1 MVGYG
6 AKLIGLRGDKSRE
19 SVANAIGISVSALT
33 MYEIEE
39 RVPRDDIKIR
49 LADYFGTTV
58 QEIFFANQCNKT

>member
-1 MVGYG
+1 MEGYG
-6 AKLIGLRGDKSRE
+6 AKLITFRGERSRE
-19 SVANAIGISVSALT
+19 TVANAVGISVSALT

-58 QEIFFANQCNKT
+58 QELFFAHQSNKM